1 MSKIEIVP
9 FKGEHAKQILA
20 LGMNDVSLEL
30 RPEHKKYVVDIEDVG
45 MSFTGL
51 LNNKPI
57 AAGGICYLWDGVA
70 EGWVL
75 ATKDIYKYP
84 IFCAKHIKQRTEIIL
99 KANKI
104 KRIQTSVKA
113 DCDVALR
120 FAKWLCFKKE
130 GFAIV
135 DEVDSILI
143 DEARTPLVISG

>member
-1 MSKIEIVP
+1 VSDVVIVP
-9 FKGEHAKQILA
+9 FENKHAEQILEQG
-20 LGMNDVSLEL
+20 LNSEFLEL
-30 RPEHKKYVVDIEDVG
+30 KPEHKKYAFFLKEVG

-51 LNNKPI
+51 VNNRPI
-57 AAGGICYLWDGVA
+57 AAGGVFHLWDGVA

-120 FAKWLCFKKE
+120 FAKWLGFKKE
-130 GFAIV
+130 GLMESYGPDGSDFVRFARIMK
-135 DEVDSILI
+135 
-143 DEARTPLVISG
+143 

>member
-1 MSKIEIVP
+1 MSDVVIVP
-9 FKGEHAKQILA
+9 FENKHAEQILEQG
-20 LGMNDVSLEL
+20 LNSEFLEL
-30 RPEHKKYVVDIEDVG
+30 KPEHRKYAYFLKEVG

-51 LNNKPI
+51 VNNKPI
-57 AAGGICYLWDGVA
+57 AAGGVFYLWDGVA

-75 ATKDIYKYP
+75 ATKEIYKYP

-120 FAKWLCFKKE
+120 FAKWLGFKKE
-130 GFAIV
+130 GLMESYGPDGSDFVRFARV
-135 DEVDSILI
+135 MK
-143 DEARTPLVISG
+143 

>member
-1 MSKIEIVP
+1 VSDVVIVP
-9 FKGEHAKQILA
+9 FENKHAEQILEQG
-20 LGMNDVSLEL
+20 LNSEFLEL
-30 RPEHKKYVVDIEDVG
+30 KPEHKKYAFFLKEVG

-51 LNNKPI
+51 VNNKPI
-57 AAGGICYLWDGVA
+57 AAGGVFHLWDGVA

-84 IFCAKHIKQRTEIIL
+84 VFCAKHIKQRTEIIL

-120 FAKWLCFKKE
+120 FAKWLGFKKE
-130 GFAIV
+130 GLMESYGPDGSDFVRFARIMK
-135 DEVDSILI
+135 
-143 DEARTPLVISG
+143 

>member
-1 MSKIEIVP
+1 VSDVVIVP
-9 FKGEHAKQILA
+9 FENKHAEQILEQG
-20 LGMNDVSLEL
+20 LNSEFLEL
-30 RPEHKKYVVDIEDVG
+30 KPEHKKYAYFLKEVG

-51 LNNKPI
+51 VNNKPI
-57 AAGGICYLWDGVA
+57 AAGGVFYLWDGVA

-75 ATKDIYKYP
+75 ATKEIYKYP

-120 FAKWLCFKKE
+120 FAKWLGFKKE
-130 GFAIV
+130 GLMESYGPDGSDFVRFARIMK
-135 DEVDSILI
+135 
-143 DEARTPLVISG
+143 

>member
-1 MSKIEIVP
+1 MSKVVIVP
-9 FKGEHAKQILA
+9 FENKHAEQMLDIGLNSKL
-20 LGMNDVSLEL
+20 LEL
-30 RPEHKKYVVDIEDVG
+30 KPEHRKYTYFLKEVG

-51 LNNKPI
+51 VDNKPI
-57 AAGGICYLWDGVA
+57 AAGGVFHLWDGVA

-84 IFCAKHIKQRTEIIL
+84 VFCAKHIKQRTEIIL

-120 FAKWLCFKKE
+120 FAKWLGFKKE
-130 GFAIV
+130 GLMESYGPDGSDFVRFARI
-135 DEVDSILI
+135 IK
-143 DEARTPLVISG
+143 

>member
-1 MSKIEIVP
+1 MSDVVIVP
-9 FKGEHAKQILA
+9 FENKHAEQILEQG
-20 LGMNDVSLEL
+20 LNSEFLEL
-30 RPEHKKYVVDIEDVG
+30 KPEHRKYAYFLKEVG

-51 LNNKPI
+51 VNNKPI
-57 AAGGICYLWDGVA
+57 AAGGVFYLWDGVA

-75 ATKDIYKYP
+75 ATKEIYKYP

-120 FAKWLCFKKE
+120 FAKWLGFKKE
-130 GFAIV
+130 GLMESYGPDGSDFVRFARIMK
-135 DEVDSILI
+135 
-143 DEARTPLVISG
+143 